1 MYFSLSSSLVGSAV
15 SNPDKLALDLR
26 FATDKTLTARK
37 GPTPAFTRA
46 SSGTFVGSNGLIQS
60 AGNNVARFDHD
71 PVTLACKGLLIEES
85 RTNNCY
91 NSNLLTSAS
100 WSLTGATIATS
111 DTAPDGSSAF
121 EITETLAVSGHN
133 IANTGGATSTP
144 AASITSGVTYTLSVF
159 AKKSTGSVD
168 WIQLTGTGVQFGT
181 AQYANFNLATGAI
194 GNYTGVTSGTVPKM
208 EQFPNG
214 WWRCSMTLTATA
226 TGTGNAIPVQFTNN
240 TDTTTRAPSYL
251 GSTANKVK
259 LAMAQF
265 EAGSF
270 ATSYIPNVGSSG
282 VIRSADVCSISGS
295 AFSGFYNPLE
305 GSLSAS
311 AIFNAPLAGLT
322 GQIIVD
328 INDTTAN
335 NRTRFIRNASTGFLQ
350 YANTVGGTQDV
361 TIAGSTAMIT
371 GAVTKIAGC
380 MKANDFT
387 IYLNNVSQGVDTTC
401 VMQTAPTT
409 FTIGDVSSGLATRA
423 FINGTISSIRYYR
436 KRLPNAKL
444 QALTV

>member
-1 MYFSLSSSLVGSAV
+1 MDFSLSSSLVGSAV
-15 SNPDKLALDLR
+15 SNPDKLALDLQ
-26 FATDKTLTARK
+26 FAADKTLTARK

-46 SSGTFVGSNGLIQS
+46 SSGTFVGSDGLIQS

-85 RTNNCY
+85 RTNLVFP
-91 NSNLLTSAS
+91 SNILTTQTRTVTAVAHTLSFYGTGTVVLSGVAVATVTG
-100 WSLTGATIATS
+100 TGAYPTRTTLTFTP
-111 DTAPDGSSAF
+111 TAGSL
-121 EITETLAVSGHN
+121 ILTV
-133 IANTGGATSTP
+133 
-144 AASITSGVTYTLSVF
+144 
-159 AKKSTGSVD
+159 TGSVTQA
-168 WIQLTGTGVQFGT
+168 QL
-181 AQYANFNLATGAI
+181 
-194 GNYTGVTSGTVPKM
+194 
-208 EQFPNG
+208 
-214 WWRCSMTLTATA
+214 
-226 TGTGNAIPVQFTNN
+226 
-240 TDTTTRAPSYL
+240 
-251 GSTANKVK
+251 
-259 LAMAQF
+259 

-270 ATSYIPNVGSSG
+270 PTSYIPTTTAS

-311 AIFNAPLAGLT
+311 AIFNAPIAGLT

-328 INDTTAN
+328 VNDTTAN
-335 NRTRFIRNASTGFLQ
+335 NRTRFIRNGSTGFLQ
-350 YANTVGGTQDV
+350 YANTVGGSQDV

-387 IYLNNVSQGVDTTC
+387 VYLNNVSQGVDTTC

-436 KRLPNAKL
+436 KRLSNVKL
-444 QALTV
+444 ASLTV

>member
-1 MYFSLSSSLVGSAV
+1 MDFSLSSSLVGSAV
-15 SNPDKLALDLR
+15 SNPDKLALDLQ
-26 FATDKTLTARK
+26 FAADKTLTARK
-37 GPTPAFTRA
+37 GPTPAFTRG

-60 AGNNVARFDHD
+60 AGNNGPRFDHD
-71 PVTLACKGLLIEES
+71 PVSLACKGLLIEES
-85 RTNNCY
+85 RTNNSY

-100 WSLTGATIATS
+100 WPLTGATIATS

-159 AKKSTGSVD
+159 AKKSVGSID
-168 WIQLTGTGVQFGT
+168 WIQLTGTGLQFGT

-226 TGTGNAIPVQFTNN
+226 TGSGNTIPVQFTNN
-240 TDTTTRAPSYL
+240 TNTTTRGPSYL

-259 LAMAQF
+259 VAMAQF

-282 VIRSADVCSISGS
+282 VIRSADVCSITGS
-295 AFSGFYNPLE
+295 DFSGMYNQPE
-305 GSLSAS
+305 GTLFADVTPQTGPQIVPVLTVNTTTFNQSHTIFKGD
-311 AIFNAPLAGLT
+311 AIFNAAGRRW
-322 GQIIVD
+322 G
-328 INDTTAN
+328 
-335 NRTRFIRNASTGFLQ
+335 ASTNLTSVNVQ
-350 YANTVGGTQDV
+350 SMIATSTDVATTSSRLAYAYKLNDMALAASGSLVGTDTSGTMP
-361 TIAGSTAMIT
+361 SPTAMH
-371 GAVTKIAGC
+371 
-380 MKANDFT
+380 
-387 IYLNNVSQGVDTTC
+387 
-401 VMQTAPTT
+401 
-409 FTIGDVSSGLATRA
+409 IGMRDAALQ
-423 FINGTISSIRYYR
+423 INGHLASIRYFK
-436 KRLPNAKL
+436 KRLSNAKL
-444 QALTV
+444 ASLTA